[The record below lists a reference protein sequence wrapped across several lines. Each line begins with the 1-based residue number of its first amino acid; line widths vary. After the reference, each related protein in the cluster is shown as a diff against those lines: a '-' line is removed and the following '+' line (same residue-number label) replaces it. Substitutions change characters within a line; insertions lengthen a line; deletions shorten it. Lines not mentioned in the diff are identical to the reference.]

1 MCNLFEN
8 TVSFA
13 DLVRAF
19 GQVGRP
25 VLKPEP
31 QSAPNLPLFE
41 AIRPT
46 DSAPIV
52 RPFGDGC
59 ELVQLRWGLIDE
71 RPKAGPVTN
80 FRSEGRRFAN
90 ADDRGRCL
98 APATAFYEFTGN
110 ASPQTGSRKTRWR
123 FTEAAQPWFCL
134 AGLWRRYPDG
144 SERFTLLT
152 TEPGPDMAPYHN
164 RQVVLLPREAWADW
178 LSGAPESGLLR
189 PTPAGRLKVARD
201 SPEPAPSLSLPL
213 FGPVSGDAP

>member
-19 GQVGRP
+19 DQAGRP

-31 QSAPNLPLFE
+31 QAAPNLPLFE

-46 DSAPIV
+46 DTAPIV

-59 ELVQLRWGLIDE
+59 ELTQLRWGFVDE
-71 RPKAGPVTN
+71 RPKAGPITN

-90 ADDRGRCL
+90 GEDRGRCL
-98 APATAFYEFTGN
+98 APATAFYEFTGSK
-110 ASPQTGSRKTRWR
+110 SPKSRWR
-123 FTEAAQPWFCL
+123 FTEAGQPWFCL

-144 SERFTLLT
+144 AERFTLLT

-164 RQVVLLPREAWADW
+164 RQVVLLPREAWSGW
-178 LSGAPESGLLR
+178 LGGAPEAELLK
-189 PTPAGRLKVARD
+189 PTPAGGLKVTRD
-201 SPEPAPSLSLPL
+201 SPEPAASLSLPL
-213 FGPVSGDAP
+213 FG

>member
-19 GQVGRP
+19 EVVERP

-31 QSAPNLPLFE
+31 GQAPNLPLFE
-41 AIRPT
+41 AVRPT
-46 DSAPIV
+46 DAAPVV
-52 RPFGDGC
+52 RPFGEGC
-59 ELVQLRWGLIDE
+59 EVSQLRWGLRSE
-71 RPKAGPVTN
+71 RPKAPPVTN

-90 ADDRGRCL
+90 AEDRGRCL

-110 ASPQTGSRKTRWR
+110 ASPKTRWR
-123 FTEAAQPWFCL
+123 FTEAGQPWFCL
-134 AGLWRRYPDG
+134 AGLWRRHADG

-164 RQVVLLPREAWADW
+164 RQVVVVPRASWADW
-178 LSGAPESGLLR
+178 LAGAPEADILKAG
-189 PTPAGRLKVARD
+189 PAGSLKVAKD
-201 SPEPAPSLSLPL
+201 SPERAPPPALPL
-213 FGPVSGDAP
+213 FGGVP

>member
-31 QSAPNLPLFE
+31 RSAPNLPLFE
-41 AIRPT
+41 AVRPT
-46 DSAPIV
+46 DAAPIV
-52 RPFGDGC
+52 RPYGEGC
-59 ELVQLRWGLIDE
+59 ELTQLRWGFIADK
-71 RPKAGPVTN
+71 PKAGPVTN

-90 ADDRGRCL
+90 GEDRGRCL

-110 ASPQTGSRKTRWR
+110 RSPKTRWR

-144 SERFTLLT
+144 AERFTLLT

-164 RQVVLLPREAWADW
+164 RQVLVLPRERWADW
-178 LSGAPESGLLR
+178 LAGAPEADLLKAG
-189 PTPAGRLKVARD
+189 PAGNLKVARD
-201 SPEPAPSLSLPL
+201 SPEPAASLSLPL
-213 FGPVSGDAP
+213 FGAAP